1 MFKTMTASTVN
12 APDSEGQLP
21 EYPMTRPAGCPFDPS
36 PALKAQQA
44 AGPLHRVKLAD
55 GSTAWLV
62 TRYADQRQVLRD
74 PRVSASPLT
83 PGYPKQTEMTDDE
96 ARSAGFIL
104 MDDPEHQ
111 RLRRMVTA
119 PFAVKRVQAM
129 RPGIQKIVD
138 EKIDEILAG
147 PKPVDLYDTLALH
160 VPSLVICQ
168 LLGVPYADHD
178 FFQAESRKIVDLHNE
193 ERRREGMIAL
203 GGYLYQLLEKK
214 QQDPADDLL
223 SELTAFVG
231 SGEIDLIGATTTA
244 VLLLFAGHETTANMI
259 ALGTL
264 ALLEHPDQLALL
276 RDADDPAL
284 AASATEELLRYLT
297 IIHIG
302 SRRAATADIE
312 VAGQVIRAGEGIIL
326 PLDLANRDPEV
337 FENPDELDLRRTF
350 RNHLAFSFGPH
361 QCLGLPLARLELEV
375 VFGTLFKR
383 IPGLRLATTPDTI
396 AFKEAGAV
404 YGVTALPVTW

>member
-1 MFKTMTASTVN
+1 MSTPAN
-12 APDSEGQLP
+12 DADLL
-21 EYPMTRPAGCPFDPS
+21 EYPVKRPADDMYAPA
-36 PALKAQQA
+36 PALKEKQA
-44 AGPLHRVKLAD
+44 EGPLHKVKLRD
-55 GSTAWLV
+55 GTTAWLV
-62 TRYADQRQVLRD
+62 TRYADQRQVFRD
-74 PRVSASPLT
+74 TGISASPLS
-83 PGYPKQTEMTDDE
+83 PGYPKQTEMTDEE
-96 ARSAGFIL
+96 AVSAGFIL
-104 MDDPEHQ
+104 MDDPEHT

-119 PFAVKRVQAM
+119 PFSVKKVQAM

-138 EKIDEILAG
+138 EKIDQILAG
-147 PKPVDLYDTLALH
+147 DQPIDLYDQFALH

-168 LLGVPYADHD
+168 LLGVPYEDHD

-193 ERRREGMIAL
+193 ERRREGMMNL

-214 QQDPADDLL
+214 RAEPADDLL
-223 SELTAFVG
+223 SGLAEFVG

-276 RDADDPAL
+276 RDSDDPAL
-284 AASATEELLRYLT
+284 FASAVEELLRYLT

-302 SRRAATADIE
+302 SRRTAKEDVE
-312 VAGQVIRAGEGIIL
+312 VAGQVIKAGEGVIL
-326 PLDLANRDPEV
+326 PLDLSNRDPEA
-337 FENPDELDLRRTF
+337 FENPDELDLTRNF
-350 RNHLAFSFGPH
+350 KNHLSFAFGPH

-383 IPGLRLATTPDTI
+383 IPELKLAAARDTI
-396 AFKEAGAV
+396 TFKEEGAV
-404 YGVTALPVTW
+404 YGITKLPVTW